1 MENVEAIRSRTSKK
15 KMPLRY
21 RLEQARMIK
30 DDAKALA
37 KRIKRELKEM
47 QMIVIDL
54 KGTRW
59 EQDENGR
66 WVERK
71 G

>member
-1 MENVEAIRSRTSKK
+1 
-15 KMPLRY
+15 MPLRY

-37 KRIKRELKEM
+37 KRIKQELKEM

>member
-1 MENVEAIRSRTSKK
+1 
-15 KMPLRY
+15 MPLRY

-37 KRIKRELKEM
+37 KRIKQELKEM
-47 QMIVIDL
+47 KVIVVDVQ
-54 KGTRW
+54 GTKW
-59 EQDENGR
+59 GQDENGR
-66 WVERK
+66 WVERR